1 MVIAAVEAP
10 AEGERALRD
19 QVRALHDNAF
29 AWALSCCRQPGQD
42 AEEVLQDAYAK
53 IISGKARFDGRSS
66 FKTWLFGVIR
76 RTAMEHR
83 RSGLMR
89 VIGLGRFRR
98 GAVDPTPNPVV
109 DDLVHQTRR
118 ARVLIDALRELP
130 DRQREVLHLVFYEG
144 LAVSEAALA
153 MGVSVG
159 SARTHYHR
167 GKQNLRA
174 KLEQRGMSD
183 ER

>member
-1 MVIAAVEAP
+1 MVADVVETISGGP
-10 AEGERALRD
+10 EALRE
-19 QVRALHDNAF
+19 QVRGLHQNAF
-29 AWALSCCRQPGQD
+29 AWAVSCCRLPEQD
-42 AEEVLQDAYAK
+42 PEEVLQDTYAK

-66 FKTWLFGVIR
+66 FKTWLFGVVR
-76 RTAMEHR
+76 WTALEHR
-83 RSGLMR
+83 RRGLMR
-89 VIGLGRFRR
+89 AIGLGRFQR
-98 GAVDPTPNPVV
+98 GVV
-109 DDLVHQTRR
+109 EPPSRPGTDDLVDESRR
-118 ARVLIDALRELP
+118 TRVLREVLLELP

-174 KLEQRGMSD
+174 KLEKRGMND
-183 ER
+183 DR